1 VKYLSGDEGDI
12 SAAIIN
18 MKVVDLS
25 GQDHC
30 LGAYYGHSGG
40 A

>member
-1 VKYLSGDEGDI
+1 MKYISGDEGDI
-12 SAAIIN
+12 SAIIN

-25 GQDHC
+25 GQDYC